1 MSARRAYGSGSLT
14 IRREATGRE
23 MWIGQWRVGDRRVK
37 RRLGVR
43 RASGS
48 RDGLTRAQAEKEMRR
63 LMESELALMPAVRL
77 ELLEAGERYLRHLGD
92 VMERKP
98 TTLQDYGIILRKRL
112 GPFFAGRALEKIDAD
127 LVGAYRAQQLRAG
140 LAPKTVQNHLA
151 FLHGVFAHAVRREW
165 ANTNPVAALER
176 PPQKGPDPDIQY
188 LEPAELEL
196 VLRAA
201 ANPADRVLFLTAA
214 LTGLRQ
220 GELLALRWRDVD
232 WTAGVVRVRRSY
244 TRGAMS
250 APKSRRSS
258 RAVPIADRLG
268 AELERHFQASRF
280 QEDDHLVF
288 AHPELGTPRDASK
301 LRKRFAEAV
310 TTAGVR
316 PIRFHGLRHTFGTQ
330 MAAAGAPLRA
340 IQEWMGHRDHKTTQ
354 IYADYAPD
362 PSHGRKWAERAFG
375 GAASGES
382 SVPADGSP
390 TGIG

>member
-232 WTAGVVRVRRSY
+232 WTAGVVRCGAA
-244 TRGAMS
+244 TR
-250 APKSRRSS
+250 
-258 RAVPIADRLG
+258 
-268 AELERHFQASRF
+268 AEL
-280 QEDDHLVF
+280 
-288 AHPELGTPRDASK
+288 
-301 LRKRFAEAV
+301 
-310 TTAGVR
+310 
-316 PIRFHGLRHTFGTQ
+316 
-330 MAAAGAPLRA
+330 
-340 IQEWMGHRDHKTTQ
+340 
-354 IYADYAPD
+354 
-362 PSHGRKWAERAFG
+362 
-375 GAASGES
+375 
-382 SVPADGSP
+382 
-390 TGIG
+390 